1 MANICLI
8 LGKSGTGKS
17 SSIKS
22 LNPEETIIFNILKK
36 KLPFKGSSNLYNA
49 EKRNLFN
56 LDSYNEIIQYLEGI
70 NTKVP
75 TCKNIIIDDATYI
88 MRKEYFKSAKISGY
102 NKFIDMA
109 SHFQSI
115 IQTAENMR
123 EDINLF
129 IIMHCEEIISDNT
142 IIGYKPSTVGKL
154 IDSSYNPIEVVPM
167 LLFANTK
174 YDENKKPIFGFH
186 TQKCLEGL
194 IEIPAKSPEGMF
206 EEDYIPNDLQYVV
219 DKMNEFYN

>member
-49 EKRNLFN
+49 EKKNLFN

>member
-36 KLPFKGSSNLYNA
+36 KLPFKGSNKLYNT
-49 EKRNLFN
+49 EKKNLFN
-56 LDSYNEIIQYLEGI
+56 LDSYSEIIQYLEGI
-70 NTKVP
+70 SAKVP

-129 IIMHCEEIISDNT
+129 IIMHCEEIMSDNT

-154 IDSSYNPIEVVPM
+154 IDSSYNPTEVVPM

-174 YDENKKPIFGFH
+174 YDENKKPIYGFH

>member
-49 EKRNLFN
+49 EKKNLFN

-88 MRKEYFKSAKISGY
+88 MRKEYFKTAKI
-102 NKFIDMA
+102 
-109 SHFQSI
+109 
-115 IQTAENMR
+115 T
-123 EDINLF
+123 
-129 IIMHCEEIISDNT
+129 
-142 IIGYKPSTVGKL
+142 
-154 IDSSYNPIEVVPM
+154 
-167 LLFANTK
+167 
-174 YDENKKPIFGFH
+174 
-186 TQKCLEGL
+186 GL
-194 IEIPAKSPEGMF
+194 
-206 EEDYIPNDLQYVV
+206 N
-219 DKMNEFYN
+219 

>member
-36 KLPFKGSSNLYNA
+36 KLPFKGSSKLYNT
-49 EKRNLFN
+49 EKKNLFN
-56 LDSYNEIIQYLEGI
+56 LDSYSEIIQYLEGI
-70 NTKVP
+70 SAKVP

-129 IIMHCEEIISDNT
+129 IIMHCEEIMSDNT

-174 YDENKKPIFGFH
+174 YDENKKPIYGFH

>member
-1 MANICLI
+1 
-8 LGKSGTGKS
+8 
-17 SSIKS
+17 
-22 LNPEETIIFNILKK
+22 
-36 KLPFKGSSNLYNA
+36 
-49 EKRNLFN
+49 
-56 LDSYNEIIQYLEGI
+56 
-70 NTKVP
+70 
-75 TCKNIIIDDATYI
+75 
-88 MRKEYFKSAKISGY
+88 
-102 NKFIDMA
+102 MA

-129 IIMHCEEIISDNT
+129 IIMHCEEIMSDNT

-174 YDENKKPIFGFH
+174 YDENKKPIYGFH

>member
-36 KLPFKGSSNLYNA
+36 KLPFKGSSKLYNT
-49 EKRNLFN
+49 EKKNLFN
-56 LDSYNEIIQYLEGI
+56 LDSYSEIIQYLEGI
-70 NTKVP
+70 SAKVP

-129 IIMHCEEIISDNT
+129 IIMHCEEIMSDNI

-154 IDSSYNPIEVVPM
+154 IDSSYNPTEVVPM

-174 YDENKKPIFGFH
+174 YDENKKPIYGFH